1 MRCLGCEVGPVASR
15 STVWCLRGGFWKK
28 KKKRQKEGTRPR
40 SDKRECRMERE
51 VSKSGLVI
59 MGRSVCSLVKATMQL
74 QASSSRG

>member
-28 KKKRQKEGTRPR
+28 EKEEAKGGNKAKERQARVSNG
-40 SDKRECRMERE
+40 E
-51 VSKSGLVI
+51 VSKGGLVI
-59 MGRSVCSLVKATMQL
+59 MGRSVCLLVKATMQL